1 MLLWRFRSV
10 ESVLGRPDAALG
22 RIASALGGFV
32 RDRDS
37 LTGLPCRP
45 DTSPARCGRRHRS
58 VRRSRGELGDLSS
71 LEELDLAQYFAKNNV
86 YQIDMSVSHSA
97 ARAAG
102 SSISSA
108 TRRRAFYTYRMA
120 AGGAAM
126 HHPLTPHR
134 SSPNTSTRDR
144 CVIILRFMASGDHDP
159 PAYALHW
166 AGRSKVTLKGAQA
179 CPVHACTASR

>member
-1 MLLWRFRSV
+1 MYREFLLGLGTRATLTGPRPEQV
-10 ESVLGRPDAALG
+10 LPGGHGLGR
-22 RIASALGGFV
+22 
-32 RDRDS
+32 
-37 LTGLPCRP
+37 LPLRMV
-45 DTSPARCGRRHRS
+45 G
-58 VRRSRGELGDLSS
+58 S
-71 LEELDLAQYFAKNNV
+71 LEELDLAQYFARNNV

-144 CVIILRFMASGDHDP
+144 RVIILRFMASGDHDP

-166 AGRSKVTLKGAQA
+166 AGRSNVTVKGAQP